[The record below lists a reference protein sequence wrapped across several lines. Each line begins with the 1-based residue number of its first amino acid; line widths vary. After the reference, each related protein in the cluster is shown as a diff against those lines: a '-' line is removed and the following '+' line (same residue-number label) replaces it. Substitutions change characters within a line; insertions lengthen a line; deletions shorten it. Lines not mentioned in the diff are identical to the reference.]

1 MIWILADVLILDS
14 NIIFETHGTTVPTDS
29 VYLGNKFSS
38 SKGSFETHITVNNG
52 DGKKSSAK
60 QRWKKYQ
67 GQNTDINKECI

>member
-52 DGKKSSAK
+52 DGKKIIGKTKMEKISGAK
-60 QRWKKYQ
+60 Y
-67 GQNTDINKECI
+67 